1 MLIVGLTG
9 GIACGKSTV
18 SRRFK
23 QHYDYPVIDADE
35 IARVIVEP
43 GEPAY
48 DSIVDYFSEKVPD
61 LVTSSGG
68 LNRPALGRW
77 VFTHKE
83 DLKVLNSITH
93 PAIRQMIFKNIL
105 YYYLKGY
112 KLCVLDVPLLFES
125 HMDDICGVTI
135 SVVSSQEIQ
144 LERLLARNP
153 EMSEED
159 ALNRIKS
166 QMSVEDRIARSDYV
180 LQNNGTLSEL
190 HGQLDNLVKQIE
202 PTMLRT
208 VIEYFPP
215 FGFVSAAA
223 IYLSRRWRASASK
236 K

>member
-18 SRRFK
+18 SRRLK
-23 QHYDYPVIDADE
+23 QHYEYPVIDADE

-43 GEPAY
+43 GEIAY
-48 DSIVDYFSEKVPD
+48 ESIVEYFGEKIPD
-61 LVTSSGG
+61 LVNSDGS

-77 VFTHKE
+77 VFANKE
-83 DLKVLNSITH
+83 DLKMLNSITH

-125 HMDDICGVTI
+125 HMDDICAVTI
-135 SVVSSQEIQ
+135 SVVSSKETQ

-153 EMSEED
+153 EMSEQD
-159 ALNRIKS
+159 ALNRIKA
-166 QMSVEDRIARSDYV
+166 QMSMEDRIGRSDYV
-180 LQNNGTLSEL
+180 IQNNGTLSEL
-190 HGQLDNLVKQIE
+190 YGQLDNLVKAIE
-202 PTMLRT
+202 PTFLRT

-215 FGFVSAAA
+215 FAFISAAA
-223 IYLSRRWRASASK
+223 VYLSRRWRASNSK